1 MIYSYQ
7 YDKTTGIVGALRRG
21 EEPLDQSTLPENI
34 GLLEYTEPQDILGKV
49 YNTETQQFEEIKE

>member
-7 YDKTTGIVGALRRG
+7 YDKETGIVTSLRTG
-21 EEPLDQSTLPENI
+21 EEPLGGVPENI